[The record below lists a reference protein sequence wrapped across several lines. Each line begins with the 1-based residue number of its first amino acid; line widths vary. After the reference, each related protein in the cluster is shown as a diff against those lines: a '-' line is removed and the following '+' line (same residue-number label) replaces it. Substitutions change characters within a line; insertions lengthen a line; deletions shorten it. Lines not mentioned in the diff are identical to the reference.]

1 MNSDCLVIVPVFN
14 EQKNI
19 LKTINN
25 LKEFFENIIV
35 INDGSNDET
44 QSILSS
50 NSIPF
55 LSHIINLG
63 QGAALE
69 TGLNFFINMTDFN
82 YVITFDGD
90 GQHLAK
96 DAYEMFKYLKKE
108 SHQIVVGN
116 RFKDEEAI
124 KEIPLLKRIVLNLAI
139 KYERIFYSIKLND
152 SHNGLRVLT
161 RKIVSENILPIKNN
175 DMAHATEIVYKAS
188 KVVKNIPE
196 FKINIKYNG
205 KRSQP
210 PINAINIVTDNL
222 LNKL

>member
-1 MNSDCLVIVPVFN
+1 MFSNCTVFN

-25 LKEFFENIIV
+25 LKEFFANIIV
-35 INDGSNDET
+35 INDGSNDDT

-69 TGLNFFINMTDFN
+69 TGFNFFINMTDLK

-90 GQHLAK
+90 GQHVAK
-96 DAYEMFKYLKKE
+96 DAYDMCEYLKKE
-108 SHQIVVGN
+108 SHEIVVGN
-116 RFKDEEAI
+116 RFKDKKAI
-124 KEIPLLKRIVLNLAI
+124 NEIPLLKRIILNLAT

-161 RKIVSENILPIKNN
+161 RKIVSENILPIKNH

-188 KVVKNIPE
+188 RAVKNIPE
-196 FKINIKYNG
+196 FKINIKYSG
-205 KRSQP
+205 KRSQH
-210 PINAINIVTDNL
+210 PINAINIVINNL
-222 LNKL
+222 FNKL

>member
-14 EQKNI
+14 EGNNI

-35 INDGSNDET
+35 VDDGSNDDT
-44 QSILSS
+44 QSILKS

-55 LSHIINLG
+55 LCHIINLG

-69 TGLNFFINMTDFN
+69 TGLNFFINMTSFN

-96 DAYEMFKYLKKE
+96 DAYEMFEYLKKG

-124 KEIPLLKRIVLNLAI
+124 NEIPILKRIILNLAT
-139 KYERIFYSIKLND
+139 KYERIFYSVKLND
-152 SHNGLRVLT
+152 SHNGLRILT
-161 RKIVSENILPIKNN
+161 RKIVSENILPIKNHN
-175 DMAHATEIVYKAS
+175 MAHATEIVYKAS
-188 KVVKNIPE
+188 KAVKYIPE
-196 FKINIKYNG
+196 FKINIKYQG
-205 KRSQP
+205 KRSQH
-210 PINAINIVTDNL
+210 PINAINIVIDNL